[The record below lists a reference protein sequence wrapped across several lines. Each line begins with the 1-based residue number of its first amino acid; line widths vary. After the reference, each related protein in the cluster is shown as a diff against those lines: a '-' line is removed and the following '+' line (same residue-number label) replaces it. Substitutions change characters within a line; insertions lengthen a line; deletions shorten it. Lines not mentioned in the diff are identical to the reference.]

1 MSQMSGTNSGN
12 ASRDPAGFTEI
23 TGTWI
28 VPSKDNGQYEV
39 MIRKVT
45 HDQPIHV
52 SPGDTIIKS
61 PIDYPGALVQF
72 HPGTERT
79 CVKMYPDDNI
89 RADCIDDNGNKVS
102 QRRTFNSG
110 APPLHCGPG
119 RTTLYTVESQS
130 GPDRTFAALLPG
142 QGMSMIHPTLWNLER
157 WPGGK
162 KEERYVMA
170 TFGPLAKAGY
180 VKRSEGT
187 ARDDSTTMQSNASVS

>member
-1 MSQMSGTNSGN
+1 MSHIPGMNSGN
-12 ASRDPAGFTEI
+12 PSREPDGFTEI
-23 TGTWI
+23 TDAWE
-28 VPSKDNGQYEV
+28 VPSEHEGQYKV
-39 MIRKVT
+39 LIRKDT
-45 HDQPIHV
+45 HDQPFHV
-52 SPGDTIIKS
+52 SPGDTIKKS

-79 CVKMYPDDNI
+79 CVKMYPNDNI

-102 QRRTFNSG
+102 QRRSFNSG
-110 APPLHCGPG
+110 APPLHCSPG
-119 RTTLYTVESQS
+119 RTTVYTVESQS
-130 GPDRTFAALLPG
+130 GGERTFAALFPG

-162 KEERYVMA
+162 EKERYVMA

-187 ARDDSTTMQSNASVS
+187 TREDSTTMQPNASIS